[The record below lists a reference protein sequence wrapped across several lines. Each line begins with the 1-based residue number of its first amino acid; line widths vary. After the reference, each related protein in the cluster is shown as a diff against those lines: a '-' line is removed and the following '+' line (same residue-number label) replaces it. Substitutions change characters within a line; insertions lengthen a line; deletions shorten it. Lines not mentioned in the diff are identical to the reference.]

1 MIHIILTILKII
13 GILLLVILGIILTLI
28 LLVLFVPIRY
38 RFHAGINEQSALNLL
53 LERAPLISDDEKP
66 DLLENLELTGSVTW
80 LLRLVRVVI
89 HFAKKKL
96 DYKVS
101 IAFFDILSSKLK
113 EKRKRRRRRG
123 KTARKDNPVPEATA
137 ENTDTTGIMTRQSVP
152 YEEKTETPPATVA
165 KEPEQPVEQA
175 AGKTSGDEAKKV
187 KKPAKDISG
196 TMDELSNK
204 AQNIL
209 DMALDTD
216 NHALA
221 IMMLQNLKK
230 FLWHIRPRHYQA
242 YLYYGGAD
250 PAVTGKVM
258 MAYGMAKGIL
268 GLEHF
273 EITPDFERK
282 VIRLSAELEGR
293 IRLIHIVVIGCKIY
307 FNKTFRKLIGG
318 KQNGR

>member
-13 GILLLVILGIILTLI
+13 GILLLVILGILLTLI

-38 RFHAGINEQSALNLL
+38 RLHVGINEQSALSLL
-53 LERAPLISDDEKP
+53 LEQAPLISDDEKP

-80 LLRLVRVVI
+80 LFRLVRVVV

-96 DYKVS
+96 GYKVS
-101 IAFFDILSSKLK
+101 IAFLDILSSEPK
-113 EKRKRRRRRG
+113 EKRRKTKKRKRK
-123 KTARKDNPVPEATA
+123 KTAKADKPASEMPKED
-137 ENTDTTGIMTRQSVP
+137 TDTTGILTEQSAP
-152 YEEKTETPPATVA
+152 YEEKKESSPQTE
-165 KEPEQPVEQA
+165 EPEQSVEEA
-175 AGKTSGDEAKKV
+175 AGKTSGGETERV
-187 KKPAKDISG
+187 RKPAKDISK

-204 AQNIL
+204 AQDIL
-209 DMALDTD
+209 DLVGDKD
-216 NHALA
+216 NQALA

-230 FLWHIRPRHYQA
+230 LLWHIRPRRYQV
-242 YLYYGGAD
+242 YLYYGGED
-250 PAVTGKVM
+250 PAVTGKMM

-282 VIRLSAELEGR
+282 IIRLSAELEGR

-318 KQNGR
+318 K